1 MLLQIEQE
9 NNPDRKLE
17 GLKRKERLDDLKE
30 RLDGLLDKKEKDVR
44 SELEHIDRD
53 WQVYEHL
60 QKEKESIKE
69 NARRVLNEQQRRY
82 ITEVGNFR
90 QHKQKVEGKQKAQ
103 REVEN
108 TIMRDI
114 QTLQRNLKEK
124 VGDLIARGIDLD
136 ELFYEMRED
145 EEIKFEKDVKIEVE
159 KSAIAKHIGFRFI
172 IGLKVPERKK
182 NTEIQT
188 YNVDFLI
195 D

>member
-1 MLLQIEQE
+1 M
-9 NNPDRKLE
+9 
-17 GLKRKERLDDLKE
+17 
-30 RLDGLLDKKEKDVR
+30 
-44 SELEHIDRD
+44 
-53 WQVYEHL
+53 
-60 QKEKESIKE
+60 
-69 NARRVLNEQQRRY
+69 
-82 ITEVGNFR
+82 GNFR
-90 QHKQKVEGKQKAQ
+90 QHKQKVEGKQKGQ
-103 REVEN
+103 KEVET

-124 VGDLIARGIDLD
+124 VSDLIARGIDLD

-145 EEIKFEKDVKIEVE
+145 EEIKFEKDMKIEVE

-195 D
+195 DQEKTKQAFDDARREKIFESNAYGNGLDVGVGDDDVLDVGPDDALIRERDQEARYREFKE

>member
-69 NARRVLNEQQRRY
+69 KARRVLNEQQRRY